1 MNFVADES
9 VDAPIYKTLLN
20 AGHTVFAIVENNP
33 GIDDE
38 QVLQIAYQKEAILP
52 QDQKENCKLKE
63 KAPEIRHPSFL
74 TKQHKRFQAVSS
86 GCFVSEL

>member
-38 QVLQIAYQKEAILP
+38 QVLQIAYQKKAILIT
-52 QDQKENCKLKE
+52 QDKDL
-63 KAPEIRHPSFL
+63 
-74 TKQHKRFQAVSS
+74 VSW
-86 GCFVSEL
+86 FID